1 MKVFTNDTLSK
12 ATTKIKTLIMIK
24 YISDYDEQLTKRSKI
39 ENRRIVA
46 PATGHRWIDDSPDL
60 IAEWISRFN

>member
-1 MKVFTNDTLSK
+1 MFNNL
-12 ATTKIKTLIMIK
+12 LIK
-24 YISDYDEQLTKRSKI
+24 YISDYDEQLTKRSEI